1 MPIRFF
7 SIPALHPEPAASE
20 LNHCLATQRVAQVE
34 RSFVADGPGS
44 YWAVCVTVL
53 DGADE
58 RRSEH
63 RDERSEASRRRSAVD
78 YREVLGTEE
87 FALYDRLRKARK
99 QAAEAD
105 GLPTYA
111 VFNNDQLAAMVQG
124 RITSAAG
131 LAAIDGVGQGRITRY
146 GAAFLAL
153 LQDGVPRLP
162 PAAAAPTGQAG

>member
-7 SIPALHPEPAASE
+7 TVPALHPEPAASE

-44 YWAVCVTVL
+44 FWAVCVTVL

-58 RRSEH
+58 RRNDR
-63 RDERSEASRRRSAVD
+63 RDERSDASRRRSAVD
-78 YREVLGTEE
+78 YREVLGADE
-87 FALYDRLRKARK
+87 FALYDRLRIARK
-99 QAAEAD
+99 QAAEVD

-111 VFNNDQLAAMVQG
+111 VFNNDQLASMVLG
-124 RITSAAG
+124 RVTSAAG

-162 PAAAAPTGQAG
+162 AAAAAPTGQAG